1 MNDLEKTGMHE
12 SWAKVF
18 LDVGLSEKIH
28 QMGDFLRTE
37 RAAGRH
43 FLPAPNNIFRA
54 FKTPLNNVKVLII
67 GQDPYPT
74 PSHPVGL
81 SFSVAKTVKV
91 LPPSLI
97 NIFQELS
104 DDLGKETPKTGDL
117 SHWAKQGVM
126 LLNRVL
132 TVQAGRP
139 ASHRGKGWEEVTE
152 AAVQAL
158 NDRGKPLVA
167 ILWGSDARNLKPLLN
182 QAFIIESPHPSP
194 LSAYRGF
201 FGSKPFS
208 KANHFLEEQGET
220 PVNW

>member
-1 MNDLEKTGMHE
+1 MDE

-18 LDVGLSEKIH
+18 SDANLTEKIH
-28 QMGDFLRTE
+28 QMGDFLRKE
-37 RAAGRH
+37 RESGRQ

-54 FKTPLNNVKVLII
+54 FKTPINHVKVLII

-81 SFSVAKTVKV
+81 SFSVAETVKV

-104 DDLGKETPKTGDL
+104 DDLKKPAPKTGDL
-117 SHWAKQGVM
+117 SRWAEQGVM

-132 TVQAGRP
+132 TVGVGSP

-152 AAVQAL
+152 TAVKAL
-158 NDRGKPLVA
+158 NNRKQKPFAA
-167 ILWGSDARNLKPLLN
+167 ILWGSDARSLKHLLTN
-182 QAFIIESPHPSP
+182 AHVIESPHPSP
-194 LSAYRGF
+194 LSAHRGF

-208 KANHFLEEQGET
+208 RTNQFLEEQGET
-220 PVNW
+220 PIDW